1 MSISTVLGASPPVK
15 GQGSLDGLRRSAL
28 KDDSPGSLRCS
39 AFICRLLGNATSL
52 MSRFAVLGYLPQ

>member
-1 MSISTVLGASPPVK
+1 MSISTVL

-39 AFICRLLGNATSL
+39 AFICRLLGNATSS